1 MVCMR
6 QMHVSIV
13 IANLVIC
20 RVLFRTGKFYRRGLI
35 ICTCRCRLFRRRH
48 EIRVRYSTTL
58 FDGEAAG
65 SQAGGMRE
73 ERLREKRRR
82 RGVRRSEGLAKAAVE
97 WTASAA
103 CRELVTSIGTRR
115 DFDDTESPQL
125 PTDSVW
131 WWCLGL

>member
-1 MVCMR
+1 VVCMR

-73 ERLREKRRR
+73 ERGGEEEFA
-82 RGVRRSEGLAKAAVE
+82 GVRVLQRQQLSGQRVQ
-97 WTASAA
+97 
-103 CRELVTSIGTRR
+103 LV
-115 DFDDTESPQL
+115 
-125 PTDSVW
+125 VNW
-131 WWCLGL
+131 

>member
-1 MVCMR
+1 
-6 QMHVSIV
+6 
-13 IANLVIC
+13 
-20 RVLFRTGKFYRRGLI
+20 
-35 ICTCRCRLFRRRH
+35 
-48 EIRVRYSTTL
+48 VRYSTTL

-65 SQAGGMRE
+65 SQAGEMRE
-73 ERLREKRRR
+73 ERLRRKRR
-82 RGVRRSEGLAKAAVE
+82 VRRSEGLAKAAVE